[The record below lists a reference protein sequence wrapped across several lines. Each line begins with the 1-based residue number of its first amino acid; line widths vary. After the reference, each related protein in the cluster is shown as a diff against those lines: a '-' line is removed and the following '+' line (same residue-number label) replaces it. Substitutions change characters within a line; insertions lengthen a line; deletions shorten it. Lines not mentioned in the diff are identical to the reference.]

1 MPFRQQLPVSPFPL
15 IPRKN
20 MSIVWL
26 TVLVLVVGL
35 VTFGLSG
42 RLVIVARMAA
52 ACTLMMILAAS
63 ILFVQNMEKIG
74 RDFAIVRPL
83 SFLFGDRTKN
93 LPNPAPDSEPGLNFA
108 LQAISREDHLFLDE
122 LLRKLNEDA
131 QPQGKSV
138 PGQNIRRT
146 GIVGSGDES
155 LLKAELAINSAEIK
169 RVEAGSRK
177 ETVKRAQLV
186 RPRHR

>member
-1 MPFRQQLPVSPFPL
+1 MGIF
-15 IPRKN
+15 
-20 MSIVWL
+20 WL
-26 TVLVLVVGL
+26 TVLLLLVGL
-35 VTFGLSG
+35 VAFWLLES
-42 RLVIVARMAA
+42 LVTLARVAA
-52 ACTLMMILAAS
+52 ACILMILLAGF
-63 ILFVQNMEKIG
+63 ILFVQNMETIG
-74 RDFAIVRPL
+74 HWNFAAVRPL
-83 SFLFGDRTKN
+83 SFLFGDHTKN
-93 LPNPAPDSEPGLNFA
+93 LPSPAPDSEPGLNFA

-131 QPQGKSV
+131 QPPGKSA

-169 RVEAGSRK
+169 RAEAGNRK
-177 ETVKRAQLV
+177 ETVRRAQLV